1 MLSTYFVWVPL
12 PPLLG
17 GFWYQWLQSG
27 AEMNELFLVDAKKT
41 KRRINGKETTEDNK
55 YTMEG
60 NSSRYHC
67 FHFTRVSTPL
77 N

>member
-1 MLSTYFVWVPL
+1 L

-41 KRRINGKETTEDNK
+41 KRRINDKETRQQIHYVRK
-55 YTMEG
+55 HM
-60 NSSRYHC
+60 
-67 FHFTRVSTPL
+67 
-77 N
+77 